1 MNAEDLSMI
10 AGAIL
15 SLAFSYVP
23 GLSGKYEQ
31 LAAEQKRLIMLA
43 LVVIVAGVI
52 YGLSCAG
59 LADKLGLSVA
69 CDEAGLIG
77 LVRAVLLTA
86 VANQGTYALTKR

>member
-1 MNAEDLSMI
+1 MNAEDLAMI
-10 AGAIL
+10 AGAVL

-31 LAAEQKRLIMLA
+31 LAAEYKRLIMLA
-43 LVVIVAGVI
+43 LVVLVAGAI

-59 LADKLGLSVA
+59 VINKLGLAVA
-69 CDEAGLIG
+69 CDNTGLIG
-77 LVRAVLLTA
+77 LVRAVVLVA